1 MKTIVVNVLVSCVG
15 SFLALSVFIG
25 IMYVIDKIQGDDE
38 QETIQQSLE
47 EKMIDYFESHDIP
60 YKDVENGE
68 YKFTYQDNVYFWQ
81 YDKEDE
87 EFLHILSFWNLPEI
101 SHNELT
107 EVVNRMHKDYKFIK
121 VTIEGDTSVILT
133 LEQIVGADSDI
144 DRIMTRGLSALELH
158 ARAIIEIAEK
168 LQAE

>member
-87 EFLHILSFWNLPEI
+87 EFLHILSFWILPEI

-121 VTIEGDTSVILT
+121 VTIESDTSVILT
-133 LEQIVGADSDI
+133 LEQIVGAGSDI
-144 DRIMTRGLSALELH
+144 DHIMTRGLSALELH

-168 LQAE
+168 LQEE

>member
-1 MKTIVVNVLVSCVG
+1 MKTIVVNVLVSSIG
-15 SFLALSVFIG
+15 SLIALSVFIG

-60 YKDVENGE
+60 YDDVENGE

-87 EFLHILSFWNLPEI
+87 EFLHIISFWILPEI

-107 EVVNRMHKDYKFIK
+107 EVANRLHTDYKFIK
-121 VTIEGDTSVILT
+121 VTIESDTSVILT
-133 LEQIVGADSDI
+133 LEQIVGAESDI

>member
-25 IMYVIDKIQGDDE
+25 IMYIIDKIQGDDE

-87 EFLHILSFWNLPEI
+87 EFLHILSFWILPEI

-121 VTIEGDTSVILT
+121 VTIESDSSVILT

-168 LQAE
+168 LQE

>member
-60 YKDVENGE
+60 YDDVENGE

-87 EFLHILSFWNLPEI
+87 EFLHIISFWILPEI

-107 EVVNRMHKDYKFIK
+107 EVVNRLHTDYKFIK
-121 VTIEGDTSVILT
+121 VTIESDTSVILT

-144 DRIMTRGLSALELH
+144 DHIMTRGLSALELH

>member
-1 MKTIVVNVLVSCVG
+1 MKTIIVNVLVSCIG
-15 SFLALSVFIG
+15 SFIAFSVFIG

-87 EFLHILSFWNLPEI
+87 EFLHILSFWILPEI

-121 VTIEGDTSVILT
+121 VTIESDTSVILT

>member
-47 EKMIDYFESHDIP
+47 EKMIDYFKSHDIP

-68 YKFTYQDNVYFWQ
+68 YKFTYHDNVYFWQ

-87 EFLHILSFWNLPEI
+87 EFLHILSFWILPEI

-107 EVVNRMHKDYKFIK
+107 EVVNRMHTDYKFIK
-121 VTIEGDTSVILT
+121 VTIESDTSVILT

-158 ARAIIEIAEK
+158 ARAIIEIPEK

>member
-1 MKTIVVNVLVSCVG
+1 M
-15 SFLALSVFIG
+15 
-25 IMYVIDKIQGDDE
+25 
-38 QETIQQSLE
+38 
-47 EKMIDYFESHDIP
+47 
-60 YKDVENGE
+60 ENGE

-87 EFLHILSFWNLPEI
+87 EFLHIISFWILPEI

-107 EVVNRMHKDYKFIK
+107 EVVNRMHTDYKFIK
-121 VTIEGDTSVILT
+121 VTIESDTSVILT

-168 LQAE
+168 QQAE

>member
-1 MKTIVVNVLVSCVG
+1 MKTIVVNVLVSCIG
-15 SFLALSVFIG
+15 SFIALSVFIG
-25 IMYVIDKIQGDDE
+25 IMYIIDKIQGDDE

-87 EFLHILSFWNLPEI
+87 EFLHILSFWILPEI

-121 VTIEGDTSVILT
+121 VTIESDTSVILT

>member
-1 MKTIVVNVLVSCVG
+1 
-15 SFLALSVFIG
+15 
-25 IMYVIDKIQGDDE
+25 MYIIDKIQGNDE
-38 QETIQQSLE
+38 QETTQQSLE

-87 EFLHILSFWNLPEI
+87 EFLHILSFWTLPEI

-107 EVVNRMHKDYKFIK
+107 EVVNRMHTDYKFIK
-121 VTIEGDTSVILT
+121 VTIESDTSVILT
-133 LEQIVGADSDI
+133 LEQIAGADSDI

-168 LQAE
+168 LRAE

>member
-1 MKTIVVNVLVSCVG
+1 MKTIVENVLVSCVG

-60 YKDVENGE
+60 YEDVENGE

-87 EFLHILSFWNLPEI
+87 EFLHIISFWILPEI

-107 EVVNRMHKDYKFIK
+107 EVVNRLHTDYKFIK
-121 VTIEGDTSVILT
+121 VTIDSDTSVILT

-158 ARAIIEIAEK
+158 ARAIIGIAEK
-168 LQAE
+168 QQAE

>member
-1 MKTIVVNVLVSCVG
+1 MKTIVVNVLVSCIG

-25 IMYVIDKIQGDDE
+25 IMYIIDKIQGDDE

-47 EKMIDYFESHDIP
+47 EKMIDYFESHDIS

-68 YKFTYQDNVYFWQ
+68 YKFAYQDNVYFWQ

-87 EFLHILSFWNLPEI
+87 EFLHILSFWVLPEI

-121 VTIEGDTSVILT
+121 VTIESDSSVILT

>member
-15 SFLALSVFIG
+15 SLIALSVFIG

-47 EKMIDYFESHDIP
+47 EKMIDYFERYDIP
-60 YKDVENGE
+60 YEDVENGE

-87 EFLHILSFWNLPEI
+87 EFLHILSFWILPEI

-121 VTIEGDTSVILT
+121 VTIESDSSVILT
-133 LEQIVGADSDI
+133 LEQIVGADNDI

-158 ARAIIEIAEK
+158 ARTIIEIAEK
-168 LQAE
+168 LQE

>member
-87 EFLHILSFWNLPEI
+87 EFLHILSFWILPEI

-121 VTIEGDTSVILT
+121 VTIESDTSVILT

-144 DRIMTRGLSALELH
+144 DHIMTRGLSALELH
-158 ARAIIEIAEK
+158 ARAITEIAEK

>member
-60 YKDVENGE
+60 YEDVENGE
-68 YKFTYQDNVYFWQ
+68 YTFTYQDNVYFWQ
-81 YDKEDE
+81 YEKDDE
-87 EFLHILSFWNLPEI
+87 EFLHIISFWKLPEI

-107 EVVNRMHKDYKFIK
+107 EVVNRMHTDYKFIK
-121 VTIEGDTSVILT
+121 VTIESDTSVILT

>member
-47 EKMIDYFESHDIP
+47 EKMIDYFESHDIS

-81 YDKEDE
+81 YDKENE
-87 EFLHILSFWNLPEI
+87 EFLHILSFWILPEI

-121 VTIEGDTSVILT
+121 VTIESDTSVILT

>member
-1 MKTIVVNVLVSCVG
+1 MKTIVVNVLVSCIG

-47 EKMIDYFESHDIP
+47 GKMIDYFESHDIP

-121 VTIEGDTSVILT
+121 VTIESDTSVILT

>member
-25 IMYVIDKIQGDDE
+25 IMYIIDKIQGDDE

-87 EFLHILSFWNLPEI
+87 EFLHILSFWILPEI

-107 EVVNRMHKDYKFIK
+107 EVVNRMHTDYKFIK
-121 VTIEGDTSVILT
+121 VTIESDTSVILT

-158 ARAIIEIAEK
+158 ARAITEIAEK

>member
-1 MKTIVVNVLVSCVG
+1 MKTIVVNVFVSCVG

-38 QETIQQSLE
+38 QETIPQSLE
-47 EKMIDYFESHDIP
+47 EKMIDYFESHDIS
-60 YKDVENGE
+60 YEDVENGE

-87 EFLHILSFWNLPEI
+87 EFLHIISFWILPEI

-107 EVVNRMHKDYKFIK
+107 EVVNRLHTDYKFIK
-121 VTIEGDTSVILT
+121 VTIESDTSVILT

-158 ARAIIEIAEK
+158 ARAITEIAEK

>member
-1 MKTIVVNVLVSCVG
+1 MMYSC
-15 SFLALSVFIG
+15 S
-25 IMYVIDKIQGDDE
+25 DKLK
-38 QETIQQSLE
+38 SLE

-60 YKDVENGE
+60 YEDVENGE

-87 EFLHILSFWNLPEI
+87 EFLHIISFWILPEI
-101 SHNELT
+101 SYNELT

-121 VTIEGDTSVILT
+121 VTIESDTSVILT